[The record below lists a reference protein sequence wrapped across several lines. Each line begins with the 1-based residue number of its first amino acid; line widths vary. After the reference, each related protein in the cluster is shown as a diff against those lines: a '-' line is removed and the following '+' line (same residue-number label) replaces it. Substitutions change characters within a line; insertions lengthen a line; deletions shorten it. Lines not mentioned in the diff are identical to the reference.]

1 MKSNV
6 FFAMYICKWYN
17 KMTIICLSLNKIDQ
31 HMSSVALATAAG
43 HLLQCAAQTKS
54 QNDIDKEPQNSVL
67 WQGQCGHHV
76 TCWPLIQVNIDD
88 KALGAAIDACKSV
101 IIAVVKLMLEKGMR
115 DTSYKRRTAFAVAG
129 GYPVLLACLWSGE
142 AEMHSLALYALTN
155 AIDVSYKESSTRLS
169 CWYATTRLS
178 SQVEELLD
186 GVTMSTRE
194 AESAQEHAVFL
205 RHEAPMLFLRCL
217 LVK

>member
-1 MKSNV
+1 
-6 FFAMYICKWYN
+6 
-17 KMTIICLSLNKIDQ
+17 MTIICLSLNKIDQ
-31 HMSSVALATAAG
+31 HMSNVALATAAG
-43 HLLQCAAQTKS
+43 HLSQCAARTKS
-54 QNDIDKEPQNSVL
+54 KHDMDKEPQNSVL

-76 TCWPLIQVNIDD
+76 SCWPLIQVNIDD
-88 KALGAAIDACKSV
+88 EELGAANAACQAM
-101 IIAVVKLMLEKGMR
+101 ILAVMKLMLEKGMR

-178 SQVEELLD
+178 SQVEDLLE
-186 GVTMSTRE
+186 GVTKSTRE
-194 AESAQEHAVFL
+194 AESAKNHARL
-205 RHEAPMLFLRCL
+205 LLHEARALSWRTH
-217 LVK
+217 